1 MDQLISTP
9 VEIEN
14 ILNPDGKCIDPA
26 VFVQTENTN
35 KEIDEQAGEP
45 VFDALKPSPDVDTTS
60 FTDHVTSNDFK
71 LLAKQYG
78 NNLFELEVEQTHLF
92 GVLKELP
99 TLSLTSH
106 WKPNTTSSV
115 INSLKNMSSNTKVQ
129 MINSIFGVP
138 QLPWVAGGDATTQS
152 YTGCTESQF
161 TLQFRIYSMEAIG
174 PSNMMSGYKRVLAA
188 LCLYAPPLHTFD
200 ADQILSLNM
209 VNFGRTAI
217 ALTNAVNGTI
227 DYATMKLGLKENAE
241 ETAESK
247 KLKDAALN
255 GWQNLSDFGSAAVSA
270 MRADTGAEQSAQ
282 VKRMSNAIKDG
293 LTNLQKF
300 LTDERFSQTDLERV
314 NNPLNYYN
322 GIYGGALWHLSILP
336 GVFSHKLPV
345 YVQSWTAKP
354 SKEIDSTGKAA
365 FMDFTVT
372 CVLDQ
377 IKTGNWWANEIYA
390 PEADAYK
397 NTYRR
402 LVKTPN

>member
-1 MDQLISTP
+1 MDHFISTP
-9 VEIEN
+9 VELEN
-14 ILNPDGKCIDPA
+14 MINPDDKRVDPV

-45 VFDALKPSPDVDTTS
+45 VFDALKTSPEIDSTS

-78 NNLFELEVEQTHLF
+78 NNLFELEVEQTQLF

-99 TLSLTSH
+99 TLSLSSH
-106 WKPNTTSSV
+106 WKPNTTSSM
-115 INSLKNMSSNTKVQ
+115 INTLKNMSSSTKVQ

-152 YTGCTESQF
+152 YTGCSESQF

-209 VNFGRTAI
+209 VNLGRTAI
-217 ALTNAVNGTI
+217 ALTNAINGTV

-247 KLKDAALN
+247 KLKVAAAN
-255 GWQNLSDFGSAAVSA
+255 GLQSLTNFGSAAISA
-270 MRADTGAEQSAQ
+270 MRADTSAEQSAQ

-293 LTNLQKF
+293 LTNLQEF
-300 LTDERFSQTDLERV
+300 LTDERFSRTDLERV
-314 NNPLNYYN
+314 NDPLNYYKRN
-322 GIYGGALWHLSILP
+322 LWWC
-336 GVFSHKLPV
+336 FMAFV
-345 YVQSWTAKP
+345 YFAR
-354 SKEIDSTGKAA
+354 
-365 FMDFTVT
+365 
-372 CVLDQ
+372 CV
-377 IKTGNWWANEIYA
+377 
-390 PEADAYK
+390 
-397 NTYRR
+397 
-402 LVKTPN
+402 